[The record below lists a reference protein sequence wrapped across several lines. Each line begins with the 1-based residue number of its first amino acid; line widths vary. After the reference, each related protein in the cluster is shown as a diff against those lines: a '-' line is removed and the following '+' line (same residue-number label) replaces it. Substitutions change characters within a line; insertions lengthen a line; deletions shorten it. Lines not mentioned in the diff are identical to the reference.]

1 MRQAGPGRSPP
12 SYSRLQTGFLWE
24 LLCRTPDGKCCL
36 LPSTCWWRSCWSSHS
51 RWGKPMETA
60 GTGCAVPIFRCS
72 WKEVFSTFIKA
83 ERRWEFKSEPVTSG
97 KMKGRKKGHS
107 SSSPFIL
114 LLFCIA
120 GHTTAELDGS
130 KEEQVVGAG
139 LPPLKLVHSFCAMKA
154 DEGPCKAI
162 HIRYF
167 FNIKS
172 RKCEVF
178 EYGGCHGN
186 ENNFPTLEEC
196 QEKCVAKE
204 FPQKMALS
212 KIKKGLFLGQPDFC
226 FHAQE
231 PGVCRGYFTRYFY
244 NKETKLCEAFK
255 YGGCL
260 GNQNNFRT
268 LEECQTTC
276 QDNSNLLPA
285 VTAEEHPSSM
295 NSSSP
300 AEEYP
305 SSVNSSSPAEQHPSS
320 VNSSSPTE
328 APSQSPG
335 IFGNLLPAG
344 PNEKSNAWNRSSP
357 EEEPNQF
364 PIFFEPPPI
373 PSLCMTP
380 MDRGLCRAKELRFFY
395 NFSTGRCRPFSYSGC
410 GGNEN
415 NFVSRKSCLRICKKG
430 FNKKKGERRLIKIK
444 KKRKKQPVKALDME
458 IIPEIMQF

>member
-1 MRQAGPGRSPP
+1 MYISAAHCSMCAGEGAAGAATADGRS
-12 SYSRLQTGFLWE
+12 RWKLWE
-24 LLCRTPDGKCCL
+24 WHVLCL
-36 LPSTCWWRSCWSSHS
+36 
-51 RWGKPMETA
+51 
-60 GTGCAVPIFRCS
+60 F
-72 WKEVFSTFIKA
+72 
-83 ERRWEFKSEPVTSG
+83 SG
-97 KMKGRKKGHS
+97 KMKGRKEGHFLP
-107 SSSPFIL
+107 SPFIL

-120 GHTTAELDGS
+120 GRTTAELDGS
-130 KEEQVVGAG
+130 KEEHAVGAG

-154 DEGPCKAI
+154 DDGPCKAI

-186 ENNFPTLEEC
+186 ENNFLTLEEC

-204 FPQKMALS
+204 FPQKMALT
-212 KIKKGLFLGQPDFC
+212 KIKKGQPDFC

-260 GNQNNFRT
+260 GNQNNFRS

-276 QDNSNLLPA
+276 QDSSNLLPA
-285 VTAEEHPSSM
+285 EEHPSTVSSSSPAEEHPSTV

-300 AEEYP
+300 AEEHP
-305 SSVNSSSPAEQHPSS
+305 STVNSSSPAEEHPSTLNS
-320 VNSSSPTE
+320 SSPAEEHPSAVNSSSPAE
-328 APSQSPG
+328 EPSQSPE
-335 IFGNLLPAG
+335 IFVNLLPAA
-344 PNEKSNAWNRSSP
+344 PNEKSNTLNSSSAQ
-357 EEEPNQF
+357 EEPNQF
-364 PIFFEPPPI
+364 PIFFESPPI

-395 NFSTGRCRPFSYSGC
+395 NFSTGRCHPFSYSGC

-415 NFVSRKSCLRICKKG
+415 NFISRKSCLRICKKG
-430 FNKKKGERRLIKIK
+430 MGSDTAPGYR
-444 KKRKKQPVKALDME
+444 
-458 IIPEIMQF
+458 